1 MAGPSDNFL
10 EALLDYAA
18 GNKLL
23 YVSLHDADPG
33 TTGTDELAGGSYAR
47 VAVTWN
53 AASGGALDS
62 SNQPLINVPAGAT
75 VAYVGLWDAASGGN
89 FQDAKQVTSEV
100 YSAAG
105 TYLVEDLDY
114 TLAAA

>member
-1 MAGPSDNFL
+1 MAATEN
-10 EALLDYAA
+10 LLNAMLDFAA

-23 YVSLHDADPG
+23 YVSLHDADPSTSG
-33 TTGTDELAGGSYAR
+33 ANELSGGAYAR

-53 AASGGALDS
+53 SASGGALDS
-62 SNQPLINVPAGAT
+62 SNQPLVNVPAGAT

-114 TLAAA
+114 TLASA